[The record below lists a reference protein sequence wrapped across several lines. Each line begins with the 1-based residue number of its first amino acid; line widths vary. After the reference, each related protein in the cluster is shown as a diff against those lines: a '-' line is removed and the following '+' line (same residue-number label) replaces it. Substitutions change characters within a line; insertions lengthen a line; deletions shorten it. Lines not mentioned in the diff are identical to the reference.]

1 MNHYELGNHI
11 YNLRVA
17 RGLTQRNVAEKLS
30 ISDKAISKWENGTS
44 QPSVYNLQKLADI
57 FDITLE
63 ELLKI
68 SKENQEKQI
77 TKIVITGG
85 ILSGKSTCCHEVKA
99 HFEKTSYKV
108 VIVPSMESILKEHGF
123 GDFNNYEE
131 LLKSR
136 LEFEKIFNN
145 LVQTMNATK
154 ILVLYDGASL
164 DIRSLCTKREFTT
177 ICNTLSI
184 SLEEVRNSYD
194 AVFHLKSIAKW
205 DNTLF
210 DKINDNDKVDCSL
223 AIAHDDKII
232 DTWIAHANYRMIDCC
247 ISIKNKAKNLIHEI
261 SKFLNEDERFYI
273 EKKYLINIPDISYLD
288 KLGGCSKVKMTLTY
302 LNSSSEQ
309 CDVKLLLRDEDGKKF
324 YQKIIKGNNQK
335 STISLSAEEY
345 IDELDNKMLD
355 RNPIIKYRYSFIYH
369 SVYYKIDI
377 FEDKDFSILEV
388 DLLNSHETVHFPSF
402 IEVLKDVSDDPNYK
416 NYNLS
421 KINNNK

>member
-1 MNHYELGNHI
+1 MNHYEIGNHI

-17 RGLTQRNVAEKLS
+17 RGLTQRDVASKLA

-44 QPSVYNLQKLADI
+44 QPSVDNLQKLADI
-57 FDITLE
+57 FDITLD

-85 ILSGKSTCCHEVKA
+85 LLSGKTTCCHEAKK
-99 HFEKTSYKV
+99 HFEKKGYKV
-108 VIVPSMESILKEHGF
+108 VIVPSMELILKNNGF
-123 GDFNNYEE
+123 ADFNNYEE
-131 LLKSR
+131 LLRSR
-136 LEFEKIFNN
+136 LQFEKMFDELI
-145 LVQTMNATK
+145 QAIDAKK

-164 DIRSLCTKREFTT
+164 DIKSMCTKREFTT
-177 ICNTLSI
+177 ICNALDI
-184 SLEEVRNSYD
+184 SPEKVRNSYD
-194 AVFHLKSIAKW
+194 AIFHLKSIAKW
-205 DNTLF
+205 DTEFFESL
-210 DKINDNDKVDCSL
+210 NDNKNIDTSL
-223 AIAHDDKII
+223 AINLDDKII
-232 DTWIAHANYRMIDCC
+232 DAWIAHANYRMIDCNV
-247 ISIKNKAKNLIHEI
+247 SIENKTKKLIHEI
-261 SKFLNEDERFYI
+261 AKFLNEDERFYI

-302 LNSSSEQ
+302 LNGSSEQ

-324 YQKIIKGNNQK
+324 YQKITKGNNKK

-345 IDELDNKMLD
+345 IDELDNKMPD

-402 IEVLKDVSDDPNYK
+402 IEVLKDISDDPNYK

-421 KINNNK
+421 KK

>member
-1 MNHYELGNHI
+1 MNHYKLGNHI

-17 RGLTQRNVAEKLS
+17 RSLTQKDIAEKLS
-30 ISDKAISKWENGTS
+30 ISDKAISKWENGIS

-63 ELLKI
+63 ELLKV
-68 SKENQEKQI
+68 SKEKQVKQI
-77 TKIVITGG
+77 TKIIITGG
-85 ILSGKSTCCHEVKA
+85 MLSGKSTCCYEVKDY
-99 HFEKTSYKV
+99 FEKIGYKV
-108 VIVPSMESILKEHGF
+108 VIVPSMESILKENGF
-123 GDFNNYEE
+123 ADFNNYEE

-145 LVQTMNATK
+145 LIQAIDANK
-154 ILVLYDGASL
+154 ILILYDGASL
-164 DIRSLCTKREFTT
+164 DIRSMCTKREFTT

-184 SLEEVRNSYD
+184 SPEEVRNSYD

-205 DNTLF
+205 NNTLF
-210 DKINDNDKVDCSL
+210 DRLNNNNKIDSSL
-223 AIAHDDKII
+223 AITLDDKII
-232 DTWIAHANYRMIDCC
+232 DTWISHANYRIIDCC
-247 ISIKNKAKNLIHEI
+247 ISIENKAKKLIHEI
-261 SKFLNEDERFYI
+261 AKFLNEDERFYI
-273 EKKYLINIPDISYLD
+273 EKKYLIHIPDISYLD

-302 LNSSSEQ
+302 LNGSSEQ
-309 CDVKLLLRDEDGKKF
+309 CDIKLLLRDEDGKKF

-335 STISLSAEEY
+335 STISLSADKY

-355 RNPIIKYRYSFIYH
+355 RNPIVKYRYSFIYH

-388 DLLNSHETVHFPSF
+388 DLLSNHETIHFPSF
-402 IEVLKDVSDDPNYK
+402 IEVLKDVSADPNYK

-421 KINNNK
+421 KK

>member
-11 YNLRVA
+11 YNLRTS
-17 RGLTQRNVAEKLS
+17 RGLTQRDVAEKLS

-63 ELLKI
+63 ELLKV
-68 SKENQEKQI
+68 SKEKGKKQI

-85 ILSGKSTCCHEVKA
+85 MLSGKSTCCREVKN
-99 HFEKTSYKV
+99 HFEKIGYKV
-108 VIVPSMESILKEHGF
+108 VIIPSIESILEENGF
-123 GDFNNYEE
+123 ADFNNYEE

-136 LEFEKIFNN
+136 LEFEKTFNN
-145 LVQTMNATK
+145 LIQAMDRDK

-164 DIRSLCTKREFTT
+164 DIKSICTKREFTN
-177 ICNTLSI
+177 ICNTLTI
-184 SLEEVRNSYD
+184 SPEEVRNSYD

-205 DNTLF
+205 DNKLF
-210 DKINDNDKVDCSL
+210 DKLNDNNKIDSSL
-223 AIAHDDKII
+223 AISLDDKII

-247 ISIKNKAKNLIHEI
+247 ISIEDKVKKLIHEI
-261 SKFLNEDERFYI
+261 AKFLNEDERFYI
-273 EKKYLINIPDISYLD
+273 EKKYLIHIPDASYLD

-309 CDVKLLLRDEDGKKF
+309 CDIKLLLRDEDGKKF

-345 IDELDNKMLD
+345 IDELDNKMSD
-355 RNPIIKYRYSFIYH
+355 RNSIVKYRYSFIYH

-377 FEDKDFSILEV
+377 FEDKDFSILEI
-388 DLLNSHETVHFPSF
+388 DLLSSHETIHFPSF
-402 IEVLKDVSDDPNYK
+402 IKVLKDVSDDSNYK

-421 KINNNK
+421 KK

>member
-17 RGLTQRNVAEKLS
+17 RGLTQRDIAEKLS

-44 QPSVYNLQKLADI
+44 QPSVYNLKKLADV

-63 ELLKI
+63 ELLKV
-68 SKENQEKQI
+68 SKENQDKQI

-85 ILSGKSTCCHEVKA
+85 ILSGKSTCCYEVKR
-99 HFEKTSYKV
+99 HFEKKGYKV
-108 VIVPSMESILKEHGF
+108 VIVPSMESILEKNGF
-123 GDFNNYEE
+123 SDFNNYQE

-136 LEFEKIFNN
+136 LEFEKTFNN
-145 LVQTMNATK
+145 LIQAIDANK

-164 DIRSLCTKREFTT
+164 DIRSMCTKREFTT

-184 SLEEVRNSYD
+184 SIEEVRNSYD

-205 DNTLF
+205 DNALF
-210 DKINDNDKVDCSL
+210 DKLNDNNKIDSSL
-223 AIAHDDKII
+223 AISLDDKII

-247 ISIKNKAKNLIHEI
+247 ISIEDKAKKLIHEI
-261 SKFLNEDERFYI
+261 AKFLNEDERFYI

-302 LNSSSEQ
+302 LNGSSEQ
-309 CDVKLLLRDEDGKKF
+309 CDIKLLLRDEDGKKF
-324 YQKIIKGNNQK
+324 YKKIIKGNNKK
-335 STISLSAEEY
+335 STISLNAEEY
-345 IDELDNKMLD
+345 IDELDNKMID
-355 RNPIIKYRYSFIYH
+355 RNPITKYRYSFIYH

-388 DLLNSHETVHFPSF
+388 DLLSSHETIHFPSF
-402 IEVLKDVSDDPNYK
+402 IEVIKDVSDDPNYK
-416 NYNLS
+416 NYNIS
-421 KINNNK
+421 K

>member
-11 YNLRVA
+11 YNLRVT
-17 RGLTQRNVAEKLS
+17 RGLTQKDIALKLS

-44 QPSVYNLQKLADI
+44 QPSVYNLKKLADV

-63 ELLKI
+63 ELLKV
-68 SKENQEKQI
+68 SKENQDKQI

-85 ILSGKSTCCHEVKA
+85 ILSGKSTCCHEIKK
-99 HFEKTSYKV
+99 HFEKKGYKV
-108 VIVPSMESILKEHGF
+108 VIVPSMESILEKNGF
-123 GDFNNYEE
+123 ADFNNYQE

-136 LEFEKIFNN
+136 LEFEKTFNN
-145 LVQTMNATK
+145 LIQAIDANK

-164 DIRSLCTKREFTT
+164 DIRSMCTKREFTN

-184 SLEEVRNSYD
+184 SIEEIRNSYD

-205 DNTLF
+205 DNALF
-210 DKINDNDKVDCSL
+210 NKLNDINTIDSSL
-223 AIAHDDKII
+223 AIALDDKII

-247 ISIKNKAKNLIHEI
+247 ISIEDKAKKLIHEI
-261 SKFLNEDERFYI
+261 AKFLNEDERFYI
-273 EKKYLINIPDISYLD
+273 EKKYLIHIPDTSYLD

-302 LNSSSEQ
+302 LNGSSEQ
-309 CDVKLLLRDEDGKKF
+309 CDIKLLLRDEDGKKF
-324 YQKIIKGNNQK
+324 YKKIIKGNNKK

-388 DLLNSHETVHFPSF
+388 DLLSSHETIHFPSF
-402 IEVLKDVSDDPNYK
+402 IEVIKDVSDDPNYK
-416 NYNLS
+416 NYNIS
-421 KINNNK
+421 KK

>member
-17 RGLTQRNVAEKLS
+17 RGLTQRDIAEKLS

-44 QPSVYNLQKLADI
+44 QPSVYNLQRLAEI

-63 ELLKI
+63 ELLKV
-68 SKENQEKQI
+68 SKKNQEKQI

-85 ILSGKSTCCHEVKA
+85 ILSGKSTCCHEVKK
-99 HFEKTSYKV
+99 HFEKKGYKV
-108 VIVPSMESILKEHGF
+108 VIIPSMESILEENGYT
-123 GDFNNYEE
+123 DFNNYEK

-136 LEFEKIFNN
+136 LEFEKTFNN
-145 LVQTMNATK
+145 LIQVIDANK
-154 ILVLYDGASL
+154 ILVLYDRASL
-164 DIRSLCTKREFTT
+164 DIKSMCTKREFTT
-177 ICNTLSI
+177 ICNTLAI
-184 SLEEVRNSYD
+184 SPEEIRNSYD
-194 AVFHLKSIAKW
+194 AIFHLKTIAKR
-205 DNTLF
+205 DSTLF
-210 DKINDNDKVDCSL
+210 DKLNDNNKIDSSL
-223 AIAHDDKII
+223 AIALDDKII

-247 ISIKNKAKNLIHEI
+247 ISIENKTKKLIQEI
-261 SKFLNEDERFYI
+261 AKFLNEDERFYI
-273 EKKYLINIPDISYLD
+273 EKKYLIHIPDISYLD

-302 LNSSSEQ
+302 LNGSSER
-309 CDVKLLLRDEDGKKF
+309 CDIKLLLRDEDGKKF

-345 IDELDNKMLD
+345 IDELDNKMID
-355 RNPIIKYRYSFIYH
+355 RKPLIKYRYSFIYH

-388 DLLNSHETVHFPSF
+388 DLLSSHEIVHFPSF
-402 IEVLKDVSDDPNYK
+402 IEVLKDVSDDLNYK

-421 KINNNK
+421 KK

>member
-11 YNLRVA
+11 YNLRTS
-17 RGLTQRNVAEKLS
+17 RGLTQRDVAEKLS
-30 ISDKAISKWENGTS
+30 ISDKAISKWENGNS
-44 QPSVYNLQKLADI
+44 QQSVYNLQKLADI

-63 ELLKI
+63 ELLKV
-68 SKENQEKQI
+68 SKEKGKKQI

-85 ILSGKSTCCHEVKA
+85 MLSGKSTCCREVKN
-99 HFEKTSYKV
+99 HFEKIGYKV
-108 VIVPSMESILKEHGF
+108 VIIPSIESILEENGF
-123 GDFNNYEE
+123 ADFNNYEE

-136 LEFEKIFNN
+136 LEFEKTFNN
-145 LVQTMNATK
+145 LIQAMDRDK

-164 DIRSLCTKREFTT
+164 DIKSICTKREFTN
-177 ICNTLSI
+177 ICNTLTI
-184 SLEEVRNSYD
+184 SPEEVRNSYD

-205 DNTLF
+205 DNKLF
-210 DKINDNDKVDCSL
+210 DKLNDNNKIDSSL
-223 AIAHDDKII
+223 AISLDDKII

-247 ISIKNKAKNLIHEI
+247 ISIEDKVKKLIHEI
-261 SKFLNEDERFYI
+261 AKFLNEDERFYI
-273 EKKYLINIPDISYLD
+273 EKKYLIHIPDASYLD

-309 CDVKLLLRDEDGKKF
+309 CDIKLLLRDEDGKKF

-345 IDELDNKMLD
+345 IDELDNKMSD
-355 RNPIIKYRYSFIYH
+355 RNSIVKYRYSFIYH

-377 FEDKDFSILEV
+377 FEDKDFSILEI
-388 DLLNSHETVHFPSF
+388 DLLSSHETIHFPSF
-402 IEVLKDVSDDPNYK
+402 IKVLKDVSDDSNYK

-421 KINNNK
+421 K

>member
-17 RGLTQRNVAEKLS
+17 RGLTQRDIAEKLS

-44 QPSVYNLQKLADI
+44 QPSVYNLQKLADV

-63 ELLKI
+63 ELLKV
-68 SKENQEKQI
+68 SKESEEKQI

-85 ILSGKSTCCHEVKA
+85 MLSGKSTCCHKVKD
-99 HFEKTSYKV
+99 H
-108 VIVPSMESILKEHGF
+108 
-123 GDFNNYEE
+123 YEQ
-131 LLKSR
+131 LLKNR

-145 LVQTMNATK
+145 LIQAMDANK

-164 DIRSLCTKREFTT
+164 DIRSMCTKREFTT

-184 SLEEVRNSYD
+184 SPEEVRNSYD

-210 DKINDNDKVDCSL
+210 DKLNNKNKIDSSL
-223 AIAHDDKII
+223 AIALDDKII

-247 ISIKNKAKNLIHEI
+247 ISIEDKAKKLIHEI

-273 EKKYLINIPDISYLD
+273 EKKYLIRIPDISYLD
-288 KLGGCSKVKMTLTY
+288 KLGGCSKIKMTLTY
-302 LNSSSEQ
+302 LNGSSQQ
-309 CDVKLLLRDEDGKKF
+309 CDIKLLLRDEDGKKF

-388 DLLNSHETVHFPSF
+388 DLLSNHETVHFPSF
-402 IEVLKDVSDDPNYK
+402 IEVLKDVSEDPNYK

-421 KINNNK
+421 KK

>member
-11 YNLRVA
+11 YNLRVT
-17 RGLTQRNVAEKLS
+17 RGLTQKDIALKLS

-44 QPSVYNLQKLADI
+44 QPSVYNLKKLADV

-63 ELLKI
+63 ELLKV
-68 SKENQEKQI
+68 SKENQDKQI

-85 ILSGKSTCCHEVKA
+85 ILSGKSTCCHEIKK
-99 HFEKTSYKV
+99 HFEKKGYKV
-108 VIVPSMESILKEHGF
+108 VIVPSMESILEENGF
-123 GDFNNYEE
+123 ADFNNYQE

-136 LEFEKIFNN
+136 LEFEKTFNN
-145 LVQTMNATK
+145 LVQAIDANK

-164 DIRSLCTKREFTT
+164 DIRSMCTKREFTT

-184 SLEEVRNSYD
+184 SIEEIRNSYD

-205 DNTLF
+205 DNALF
-210 DKINDNDKVDCSL
+210 NKLNDINTIDSSL
-223 AIAHDDKII
+223 AIALDDKII

-247 ISIKNKAKNLIHEI
+247 ISIEDKAKKLIHEI
-261 SKFLNEDERFYI
+261 AKFLNEDERFYI
-273 EKKYLINIPDISYLD
+273 EKKYLIHIPDTSYLD

-302 LNSSSEQ
+302 LNGSSEQ
-309 CDVKLLLRDEDGKKF
+309 CDIKLLLRDEDGKKF
-324 YQKIIKGNNQK
+324 YKKIIKGNNKK

-388 DLLNSHETVHFPSF
+388 DLLSSHETIHFPSF
-402 IEVLKDVSDDPNYK
+402 IEVIKDVSDDPNYK
-416 NYNLS
+416 NYNIS
-421 KINNNK
+421 KK

>member
-11 YNLRVA
+11 FNLRVA
-17 RGLTQRNVAEKLS
+17 RGLTQRDIAERLS

-63 ELLKI
+63 ELLKV
-68 SKENQEKQI
+68 SKKNQEKQI

-85 ILSGKSTCCHEVKA
+85 ILSGKSTCCHEVKD
-99 HFEKTSYKV
+99 HFEKKGYNV
-108 VIVPSMESILKEHGF
+108 VIVPSMESILEENGF
-123 GDFNNYEE
+123 SDFSNYEA

-136 LEFEKIFNN
+136 LEFEKTFNN
-145 LVQTMNATK
+145 LIQAMDANKT
-154 ILVLYDGASL
+154 LVLYDGASL
-164 DIRSLCTKREFTT
+164 DIRSMCTKREFTT
-177 ICNTLSI
+177 VCNTLSI
-184 SLEEVRNSYD
+184 SIEEVRNSYD

-205 DNTLF
+205 DSGLF
-210 DKINDNDKVDCSL
+210 DKLNDNKKIDSSL
-223 AIAHDDKII
+223 AISLDDKII
-232 DTWIAHANYRMIDCC
+232 DTWIAHANYRMIDCG
-247 ISIKNKAKNLIHEI
+247 ISIEDKVKKLINEI
-261 SKFLNEDERFYI
+261 AKFLNEDERFYI
-273 EKKYLINIPDISYLD
+273 EKKYLIRIPDISYLD

-302 LNSSSEQ
+302 LNGSSEQ
-309 CDVKLLLRDEDGKKF
+309 CDVKLLLRNEDGKKF
-324 YQKIIKGNNQK
+324 YQKIIKGNNKK
-335 STISLSAEEY
+335 STISLKAEEY
-345 IDELDNKMLD
+345 IDELDNKLLN

-402 IEVLKDVSDDPNYK
+402 IEVLKDVSGDPNYK

-421 KINNNK
+421 KK

>member
-1 MNHYELGNHI
+1 MNHYEIGNHI

-17 RGLTQRNVAEKLS
+17 RGLTQRDVASKLA

-44 QPSVYNLQKLADI
+44 QPSVDNLQKLADI
-57 FDITLE
+57 FDITLD

-85 ILSGKSTCCHEVKA
+85 LLSGKTTCCHEAKK
-99 HFEKTSYKV
+99 HFEKKGYKV
-108 VIVPSMESILKEHGF
+108 VIVPSMELILKNNGF
-123 GDFNNYEE
+123 ADFNNYEE
-131 LLKSR
+131 LLRSR
-136 LEFEKIFNN
+136 LQFEKMFDELI
-145 LVQTMNATK
+145 QAIDAKK

-164 DIRSLCTKREFTT
+164 DIKSMCTKREFTT
-177 ICNTLSI
+177 ICNALDI
-184 SLEEVRNSYD
+184 SPEKVRNSYD
-194 AVFHLKSIAKW
+194 AIFHLKSIAKW
-205 DNTLF
+205 DTELF
-210 DKINDNDKVDCSL
+210 ESLNDNKNIDTSL
-223 AIAHDDKII
+223 AINLDDKII
-232 DTWIAHANYRMIDCC
+232 DAWIAHANYRMIDCNV
-247 ISIKNKAKNLIHEI
+247 SIENKTKKLIHEI
-261 SKFLNEDERFYI
+261 AKFLNEDERFYI

-302 LNSSSEQ
+302 LNGSSEQ

-324 YQKIIKGNNQK
+324 YQKITKGNNK
-335 STISLSAEEY
+335 KNTISLSAEEY
-345 IDELDNKMLD
+345 IDELDNKMPD

-402 IEVLKDVSDDPNYK
+402 IEVLKDISDDPNYK

-421 KINNNK
+421 KK

>member
-11 YNLRVA
+11 YNLRTS
-17 RGLTQRNVAEKLS
+17 RGLTQRDVAEKLS

-63 ELLKI
+63 ELLKV
-68 SKENQEKQI
+68 SKEKGKKQI

-85 ILSGKSTCCHEVKA
+85 MLSGKSTCCREVKN
-99 HFEKTSYKV
+99 HFEKIGYKV
-108 VIVPSMESILKEHGF
+108 VIIPSIESILEENGF
-123 GDFNNYEE
+123 ADFNNYEE

-136 LEFEKIFNN
+136 LEFEKTFNN
-145 LVQTMNATK
+145 LIQAMDRDK

-164 DIRSLCTKREFTT
+164 DIKSICTKREFTN
-177 ICNTLSI
+177 ICNTLTI
-184 SLEEVRNSYD
+184 SPEEVRNSYD

-205 DNTLF
+205 DNKLF
-210 DKINDNDKVDCSL
+210 DKLNDNNKIDSSL
-223 AIAHDDKII
+223 AISLDDKII

-247 ISIKNKAKNLIHEI
+247 ISIEDKVKKLIHEI
-261 SKFLNEDERFYI
+261 AKFLNEDERFYI
-273 EKKYLINIPDISYLD
+273 EKKYLIHIPDASYLD

-302 LNSSSEQ
+302 LNSSSE
-309 CDVKLLLRDEDGKKF
+309 LLRDEDGKKL

-345 IDELDNKMLD
+345 IDELDNKMSD
-355 RNPIIKYRYSFIYH
+355 RNSIVKYRYSFIYH

-377 FEDKDFSILEV
+377 FEDKDFSILEI
-388 DLLNSHETVHFPSF
+388 DLLSSHETIHFPSF
-402 IEVLKDVSDDPNYK
+402 IKVLKDVSDDSNYK

-421 KINNNK
+421 KK

>member
-1 MNHYELGNHI
+1 MKRYELGNHI

-17 RGLTQRNVAEKLS
+17 RGLTQRDVAEKLS

-63 ELLKI
+63 ELLKV

-85 ILSGKSTCCHEVKA
+85 LLSGKSTCCHEVRA
-99 HFEKTSYKV
+99 HFEKKGYKV
-108 VIVPSMESILKEHGF
+108 VIVPSMESILKENGF
-123 GDFNNYEE
+123 AYFNNYEE

-136 LEFEKIFNN
+136 LEFEKTFNN
-145 LVQTMNATK
+145 LIQAIDANK

-164 DIRSLCTKREFTT
+164 DIKGWCTKREFTT
-177 ICNTLSI
+177 ICNTLAI
-184 SLEEVRNSYD
+184 SPEKVRNSYD

-205 DNTLF
+205 DTKLF
-210 DKINDNDKVDCSL
+210 DKLNDNKNIDSSL
-223 AIAHDDKII
+223 AIALDDKII
-232 DTWIAHANYRMIDCC
+232 DSWIAHANYRMIDCN
-247 ISIKNKAKNLIHEI
+247 ISIENKANKLIHEI
-261 SKFLNEDERFYI
+261 AKFLNEDERFYI

-309 CDVKLLLRDEDGKKF
+309 CDIKLLLRDEDGKKF

-335 STISLSAEEY
+335 STISLNAEEY

-388 DLLNSHETVHFPSF
+388 DLLNSHEIVHFPSF
-402 IEVLKDVSDDPNYK
+402 IEVLKDVSEDPNYK

-421 KINNNK
+421 KK

>member
-1 MNHYELGNHI
+1 MDHYELGNHI

-17 RGLTQRNVAEKLS
+17 RGLTQRDIAEKLA

-63 ELLKI
+63 ELLKV
-68 SKENQEKQI
+68 SKENGEKQI

-85 ILSGKSTCCHEVKA
+85 MLSGKSTCCQEAKN
-99 HFEKTSYKV
+99 HFERLGYKV
-108 VIVPSMESILKEHGF
+108 VIVPSLESILKESGF
-123 GDFNNYEE
+123 ADFDNYEE

-136 LEFEKIFNN
+136 LEFEKTFNN
-145 LVQTMNATK
+145 LIQAIDANK

-164 DIRSLCTKREFTT
+164 DIRSMCTKREFTNV
-177 ICNTLSI
+177 CNTLSI
-184 SLEEVRNSYD
+184 SPEEVRNSYD

-205 DNTLF
+205 DTTLF
-210 DKINDNDKVDCSL
+210 DKLNDNNKIDSSL
-223 AIAHDDKII
+223 AITLDDKII
-232 DTWIAHANYRMIDCC
+232 DTWIAHANYRMIDCG
-247 ISIKNKAKNLIHEI
+247 ISIEDKGKKLIHEI
-261 SKFLNEDERFYI
+261 AKFLNEDERFYT
-273 EKKYLINIPDISYLD
+273 EKKYLIRIPDISYLD

-302 LNSSSEQ
+302 LNGSSEH
-309 CDVKLLLRDEDGKKF
+309 CDRKLLLRDEDGKKF

-335 STISLSAEEY
+335 STISLTAEEY
-345 IDELDNKMLD
+345 IDELDNKMPD
-355 RNPIIKYRYSFIYH
+355 RNPIVKYRHSFIYH

-388 DLLNSHETVHFPSF
+388 DLLSSHETVHFPSF

-421 KINNNK
+421 KK

>member
-1 MNHYELGNHI
+1 MNHYELGKHI

-17 RGLTQRNVAEKLS
+17 RGLTQREIAEKLS

-63 ELLKI
+63 ELLKV

-85 ILSGKSTCCHEVKA
+85 ILSGKSTCCHEVKD
-99 HFEKTSYKV
+99 HFEKIGYKV
-108 VIVPSMESILKEHGF
+108 VIVPSMESILEKNGF
-123 GDFNNYEE
+123 ANFNHYEE

-145 LVQTMNATK
+145 LIQAMDAKK

-164 DIRSLCTKREFTT
+164 DIRSKCTKREFTT

-184 SLEEVRNSYD
+184 SPEEMRNSYD

-205 DNTLF
+205 DNKLF
-210 DKINDNDKVDCSL
+210 DKLNDNNKIDSFL
-223 AIAHDDKII
+223 AITIDDRII
-232 DTWIAHANYRMIDCC
+232 DTWIAHANYRMINCC
-247 ISIKNKAKNLIHEI
+247 ISIEDKAKKLIHEI
-261 SKFLNEDERFYI
+261 AKFLNEDKRFYI
-273 EKKYLINIPDISYLD
+273 EKKYLIHIPDISYLD

-302 LNSSSEQ
+302 LNGSSEQ
-309 CDVKLLLRDEDGKKF
+309 CDIKLLLRDEDSKKF

-335 STISLSAEEY
+335 STISLSAEKY
-345 IDELDNKMLD
+345 IDELDNKMPD
-355 RNPIIKYRYSFIYH
+355 RNPIVKYRYSFIYH

-388 DLLNSHETVHFPSF
+388 DLLSSHETVHFPSF
-402 IEVLKDVSDDPNYK
+402 IEVLKDVSEDPNYK

-421 KINNNK
+421 KK

>member
-11 YNLRVA
+11 YNLRIA
-17 RGLTQRNVAEKLS
+17 RGLTQRDIAEKLS

-63 ELLKI
+63 ELLKV
-68 SKENQEKQI
+68 SKESGEKQI
-77 TKIVITGG
+77 TKIVVTGG
-85 ILSGKSTCCHEVKA
+85 LLSGKSTCCREAKN
-99 HFEKTSYKV
+99 HFEKLGYKV
-108 VIVPSMESILKEHGF
+108 VIVPSLETILEENGF
-123 GDFNNYEE
+123 EDFTNQEE

-136 LEFEKIFNN
+136 LEFEKTFHN
-145 LVQTMNATK
+145 LIQSIDAEK

-164 DIRSLCTKREFTT
+164 DIRSMCTKREFTN

-184 SLEEVRNSYD
+184 SPEEIRNSYD

-205 DNTLF
+205 DTSLF
-210 DKINDNDKVDCSL
+210 DKLNENKKIDSSL
-223 AIAHDDKII
+223 AVTLDDKII

-247 ISIKNKAKNLIHEI
+247 ISIEDKAKKLIHEI
-261 SKFLNEDERFYI
+261 AKFLNEDERFYI
-273 EKKYLINIPDISYLD
+273 EKKYLICIPDISYLD

-302 LNSSSEQ
+302 LNGSSEQ

-324 YQKIIKGNNQK
+324 YQKIIKGNNRK
-335 STISLSAEEY
+335 STISLSVEEY
-345 IDELDNKMLD
+345 IDELDNKMID
-355 RNPIIKYRYSFIYH
+355 RNPIVKVRYSFIYH

-388 DLLNSHETVHFPSF
+388 DLLNSHEVVHFPSF
-402 IEVLKDVSDDPNYK
+402 IEVLKEVSEDLNYK

-421 KINNNK
+421 KKD

>member
-1 MNHYELGNHI
+1 MNHYDLGMHI
-11 YNLRVA
+11 HNLRVT
-17 RGLTQRNVAEKLS
+17 RGLTQREIAEKLS

-44 QPSVYNLQKLADI
+44 QPSVDNLQRLADI

-63 ELLKI
+63 ELLKV

-85 ILSGKSTCCHEVKA
+85 LLSGKSTCCQEVKA
-99 HFEKTSYKV
+99 YFEKKGYKV
-108 VIVPSMESILKEHGF
+108 VIIPSMESILESNGF
-123 GDFNNYEE
+123 ADLNNYEE

-136 LEFEKIFNN
+136 LDFEKTFNN
-145 LVQTMNATK
+145 LIQAMDSSK
-154 ILVLYDGASL
+154 ILVLFDGASL
-164 DIRSLCTKREFTT
+164 DIKSMCTKREFTT

-184 SLEEVRNSYD
+184 SPESVRNSYD

-205 DNTLF
+205 DTNLF
-210 DKINDNDKVDCSL
+210 DKLNDNKNIDSSL
-223 AIAHDDKII
+223 AISLDDKII
-232 DTWIAHANYRMIDCC
+232 DAWIAHANYRMIDCNV
-247 ISIKNKAKNLIHEI
+247 SIENKSKKLINEI
-261 SKFLNEDERFYI
+261 AKFLNEDERFYV

-309 CDVKLLLRDEDGKKF
+309 CDIKLLLRDEDGKKF
-324 YQKIIKGNNQK
+324 YQKIIKGNNKK
-335 STISLSAEEY
+335 STISLTAEEY
-345 IDELDNKMLD
+345 IDELDNKMID

-388 DLLNSHETVHFPSF
+388 DLLNGHETIQFPSF
-402 IEVLKDVSDDPNYK
+402 IEVLKDVSDDPHYK

-421 KINNNK
+421 KK